1 MSLIGKSFLVL
12 FLQKK
17 HILLAMEWQSPA
29 IVLSTAA
36 YGEGDVLATVL
47 TEHGAW
53 RGLAKGGASRRL
65 SGTWQAGNL
74 LSARWVARL
83 ADQLGALTG
92 ELVHPGAALAM
103 QDREHLAVLNAAC
116 ALAAGALPE
125 REPHALAFGG
135 LVRLLAGIDLPG
147 HALPALVRW
156 EVALLGEL
164 GFGLDF
170 SGPAGDNDRL
180 AYVSPRTGRAV
191 TLSQA
196 GAWVDRLFPLPA
208 FMLDDSEPGL
218 ADCLAGL
225 RITQHFFARDVFGAR
240 HLPLPAARMRLYELI
255 SDRFN

>member
-1 MSLIGKSFLVL
+1 MRVFVTGASGHIGFPVVAE
-12 FLQKK
+12 
-17 HILLAMEWQSPA
+17 LL
-29 IVLSTAA
+29 
-36 YGEGDVLATVL
+36 
-47 TEHGAW
+47 GAGHKVA
-53 RGLAKGGASRRL
+53 GLARSEASAEKLRKAGAEVVRGDL
-65 SGTWQAGNL
+65 DDLAGL
-74 LSARWVARL
+74 VA
-83 ADQLGALTG
+83 
-92 ELVHPGAALAM
+92 AAKA
-103 QDREHLAVLNAAC
+103 
-116 ALAAGALPE
+116 AAGVIHLGYT
-125 REPHALAFGG
+125 HALAFGG

-240 HLPLPAARMRLYELI
+240 HLPLPAARTRLYELI